1 MNSVWA
7 WVKGVMIGKNYH
19 RREGVRE
26 GGKGVR
32 GGGTV
37 FFCSFNI
44 IN

>member
-37 FFCSFNI
+37 FFLFI
-44 IN
+44 